1 MHERPTTMQFSR
13 EVNNLIANLRDL
25 PEDHGRSRSRGAKPI
40 DSVVEVILERYKIGK
55 PTAEEI
61 IVKHWKE
68 IVGEETAHRA
78 RPMKLVNGK
87 QLIIMA
93 SNSVIKQELLFAER
107 QILKRVRAL
116 PECGAIRDVSIRG

>member
-1 MHERPTTMQFSR
+1 M
-13 EVNNLIANLRDL
+13 
-25 PEDHGRSRSRGAKPI
+25 PEDRGRSRAREAKPI

-61 IVKHWKE
+61 IVKNWKD

-78 RPMKLVNGK
+78 RPMKIVNGK
-87 QLIIMA
+87 QLVILA
-93 SNSVIKQELLFAER
+93 ANSVIKQELLFAER

-116 PECGAIRDVSIRG
+116 PDCGAIRDVTIRG